1 MPTDYFMKIDTI
13 PGDSTD
19 SKHKGEIEVTS
30 WSWGLTNPG
39 PGGGGGGGGTGKA
52 DIQDLHF
59 TARTS
64 KASPV
69 LFVNCAKGVHHKTA
83 VLTARKSGSQPHEY
97 LIITLSDALIGS
109 YQVAGNENGDVP
121 LDQVSLVFGKI
132 QVSYRPQT
140 PDGKIGTPI
149 TRGWDVSKNAA
160 F

>member
-1 MPTDYFMKIDTI
+1 MPTDYFMKIDTV

-19 SKHKGEIEVTS
+19 SKHKNEIEVVS

-39 PGGGGGGGGTGKA
+39 AGGVGGGGGAGKA
-52 DIQDLHF
+52 EIQDLHF

-69 LFVNCAKGVHHKTA
+69 LFINCAKGVHHKTA
-83 VLTARKSGSQPHEY
+83 VLTARKPGASPHEY
-97 LIITLSDALIGS
+97 LVVTLSDAQISS
-109 YQVAGNENGDVP
+109 YQVAGNENDDLP

-132 QVSYRPQT
+132 QVSYIPQT

-149 TRGWDVSKNAA
+149 TRGWNVNKNTS

>member
-1 MPTDYFMKIDTI
+1 MPADYFMKIDTV

-19 SKHKGEIEVTS
+19 SKHKNEIEVVS

-39 PGGGGGGGGTGKA
+39 TGGHGGGGGTGKA
-52 DIQDLHF
+52 EIQDLHF

-69 LFVNCAKGVHHKTA
+69 LFVNCAKSVHHKTA
-83 VLTARKSGSQPHEY
+83 VLTARKPGSQPHEY
-97 LIITLSDALIGS
+97 LIITLSDAQISS
-109 YQVAGNENGDVP
+109 YQVAGNENDDLP

-132 QVSYRPQT
+132 QVRYIPQT

-149 TRGWDVSKNAA
+149 TRGWDVNKGTT